1 MVHTI
6 KEWTDLL
13 SVFIEES
20 KKAIEEDDFDKRKNA
35 RDHLIGFIKQ
45 SPQKVE
51 YLDDIARQAL
61 NDLSEFEV
69 EKALEDI
76 AKTAEDLK
84 KAARMIDHITD
95 EANKSASKIK
105 IETILEK
112 IQQAKNAMEL
122 LEDLKDDLTD
132 ADKELIEKI
141 KALKETLEN
150 FEEG

>member
-1 MVHTI
+1 MAHTI

-13 SVFIEES
+13 SKFIEET
-20 KKAIEEDDFDKRKNA
+20 KKAIEEDDFDKRKSA
-35 RDHLIGFIKQ
+35 RDHLISFIKQ

-69 EKALEDI
+69 EKALADI

-84 KAARMIDHITD
+84 KAANMIDHITD

-112 IQQAKNAMEL
+112 IQQVKNAMEL
-122 LEDLKDDLTD
+122 LEELEEDLTD
-132 ADKELIEKI
+132 EDKELIEKI
-141 KALKETLEN
+141 KALKETLDN
-150 FEEG
+150 FEKS